1 MKRSF
6 KSILFSLL
14 IFSTAYAGDKF
25 GDITQDYLTN
35 NASLNVR
42 TVIAK
47 DPKTSLKVL
56 EILTHDSNKQVRQY
70 AQNNLK

>member
-6 KSILFSLL
+6 KSILFICLVFN
-14 IFSTAYAGDKF
+14 IAYAGEKF
-25 GDITQDYLTN
+25 SNITEEYLTN

-47 DPKTSLKVL
+47 DPKTSSEVL
-56 EILTHDSNKQVRQY
+56 RFLTHDSNKQVRQ
-70 AQNNLK
+70 AAKNNLK